1 MQHRQRLLAFVI
13 LISTIIAAACAT
25 TPASQPAASSNPS
38 PTTAGGIT
46 APTTPSTMTAN
57 PTATMGGTVTTGTTP
72 TTLTGAQ
79 NGTPPASSTMTVSPT
94 TGTHAPLPTVPAG
107 SGPIRVASKDFTE
120 EFILGNMYAD
130 LLEAAGFTVERKINL
145 GGTPV
150 AQAAL
155 ESGQIDL
162 YPEYT
167 GTGLVTVLKQPPLS
181 DPAKVYDLVKSGYKQ
196 KYNLIWLDPAPMND
210 TQALAMTPEKS
221 QQLGITTISQMAE
234 KAGQLVMVGPPEFQA
249 REDGLP
255 GLKKVYGN
263 FQLKSYKAVDPGLRY
278 TALLNG
284 QADVV
289 VAFSTDGEIA
299 ANHLVVLQDDKHL
312 FPAYNVAPVV
322 RGQILEKYP
331 QIAPILNALAP
342 KLTDATLQ
350 QLNFEVT
357 GNKKEPADVAKE
369 FLQQQGFLKPG
380 Q

>member
-1 MQHRQRLLAFVI
+1 MKQGQRLLALVI
-13 LISTIIAAACAT
+13 LISTVIATACSTAPT
-25 TPASQPAASSNPS
+25 SPPAASSTPS
-38 PTTAGGIT
+38 PTTASST
-46 APTTPSTMTAN
+46 TVPATPSAK
-57 PTATMGGTVTTGTTP
+57 PAGTVTTGTTP
-72 TTLTGAQ
+72 TPMTGM
-79 NGTPPASSTMTVSPT
+79 PSASATTTVSPT
-94 TGTHAPLPTVPAG
+94 MGTQAPLPTVPAG

-130 LLEAAGFTVERKINL
+130 LLEAAGFTVERKMNL

-181 DPAKVYDLVKSGYKQ
+181 DPVKVYDLVKSGYEQ
-196 KYNLIWLDPAPMND
+196 KYNLIWLAPAPMNN
-210 TQALAMTPEKS
+210 TQALAMTQEKS
-221 QQLGITTISQMAE
+221 QQLGITTISQMAA
-234 KAGQLVMVGPPEFQA
+234 KADQLVMAGPPEFQG

-255 GLKKVYGN
+255 GLKKAYGN

-299 ANHLVVLQDDKHL
+299 AYHLVVLQDDKHL
-312 FPAYNVAPVV
+312 FPAYNVAPIV

-342 KLTDATLQ
+342 KLTDATMQ
-350 QLNFEVT
+350 KLNFEVT

-369 FLQQQGFLKPG
+369 FLLQQGLLKAG

>member
-1 MQHRQRLLAFVI
+1 MQHRQRLLALVI
-13 LISTIIAAACAT
+13 LVSTIIAAACAT
-25 TPASQPAASSNPS
+25 TPASNPS
-38 PTTAGGIT
+38 PTTS
-46 APTTPSTMTAN
+46 STMAAN

-255 GLKKVYGN
+255 GLKKAYGN
-263 FQLKSYKAVDPGLRY
+263 FQLKSYKAVDSGLRY

-342 KLTDATLQ
+342 KLTDATMQ